1 MDTKLA
7 KKSLG
12 ETGLAGVVLLA
23 VGLAV
28 LGREN
33 RRAALGALVV
43 VVGYSLVGHGL
54 VGSFLNAMGMEYD
67 DLY

>member
-1 MDTKLA
+1 MDMKLV

-12 ETGLAGVVLLA
+12 ETGLVGIVLLA

-54 VGSFLNAMGMEYD
+54 VGSFLHAMGMEYD